1 MTRYLL
7 DTNAVSD
14 YIFRRRGV
22 YEKARQVRLTGAKL
36 GTCYP
41 VIAELLSGIEYSS
54 TRDSNLVIVNRTIG
68 TFRLWPFE
76 MDESKEYARLY
87 AIMRKAGTTIGAVD
101 LMVAATA
108 LTLGKCTVVSSD
120 SDMKRVPG
128 LSVENWATS

>member
-1 MTRYLL
+1 MSRYLL

-36 GTCYP
+36 GTCSP

-76 MDESKEYARLY
+76 MDEAKEYARLY

-120 SDMKRVPG
+120 SDMNRVPG
-128 LSVENWATS
+128 LSVENWAA

>member
-36 GTCYP
+36 GTCSP

-76 MDESKEYARLY
+76 MDEAKEYARLY

-120 SDMKRVPG
+120 SDMNRVPG
-128 LSVENWATS
+128 LSVENWAA

>member
-1 MTRYLL
+1 MSRYLL

-36 GTCYP
+36 GTCSP

-76 MDESKEYARLY
+76 MDEAKEYARLY

-108 LTLGKCTVVSSD
+108 RSLGNCTVVSSD
-120 SDMKRVPG
+120 SDLKRVPG
-128 LSVENWATS
+128 LSVENWAA

>member
-22 YEKARQVRLTGAKL
+22 YEKARQVRMTGAKL

-76 MDESKEYARLY
+76 LDEAKEYARLY
-87 AIMRKAGTTIGAVD
+87 AIMRKAGSTIGAVD
-101 LMVAATA
+101 LMVASTA

>member
-1 MTRYLL
+1 MSRYLL

-36 GTCYP
+36 GTCSP

-76 MDESKEYARLY
+76 LDEAKEYARLY

-120 SDMKRVPG
+120 SDMNRVPG
-128 LSVENWATS
+128 LSVENWAA

>member
-87 AIMRKAGTTIGAVD
+87 AIMRKAGITIGAVD